1 MHHYAY
7 GILLFAS
14 GIVPLCLA
22 LTRGRFGWGKAEW
35 LRLAQV
41 FLLVSVPFV
50 LLDSISHSRG
60 WWAYNPSYITGI
72 HFLGLPLEEIAF
84 FFVVPFA
91 CLYVYHALA
100 MLRPDA
106 AGQWSVGWALRW
118 MLLGAAVVLALVEP
132 RERTLFDLALFLTI
146 ALLTLWCPFSRVEAT
161 WLMVVVGL
169 FLIVNTILTALPIV
183 TYDTAFGSRF
193 RIGTI
198 PFEDALY
205 NFSLLLLCLMVWRRQ
220 PLRRVGRRA

>member
-7 GILLFAS
+7 WALLLAS

-22 LTRGRFGWGKAEW
+22 LARWRFGWGKAEW
-35 LRLAQV
+35 LRLVQV

-60 WWAYNPSYITGI
+60 WWAYNPDFVTGL

-91 CLYVYHALA
+91 CLYIYHALA
-100 MLRPDA
+100 ILRPDA
-106 AGQWSVGWALRW
+106 AWQWRLGRVLGWA
-118 MLLGAAVVLALVEP
+118 LLGAAVVLAVIEP

-146 ALLTLWCPFSRVEAT
+146 GLVALRRPFSRAEVT
-161 WLMVVVGL
+161 WLMIVVGL

-183 TYDTAFGSRF
+183 TYDTAYGSRF

-205 NFSLLLLCLMVWRRQ
+205 NFSLLLLCLTVWRQQ
-220 PLRRVGRRA
+220 PIKRVGRRA

>member
-1 MHHYAY
+1 MHFYAY
-7 GILLFAS
+7 GVLLFAS
-14 GIVPLCLA
+14 GIVPLCFALA
-22 LTRGRFGWGKAEW
+22 RWRFGWGKTEW
-35 LRLAQV
+35 VRLAQV

-60 WWAYNPSYITGI
+60 WWTYSPSYITGV

-100 MLRPDA
+100 VLRPDA
-106 AGQWSVGWALRW
+106 GGQWSLGWALRW
-118 MLLGAAVVLALVEP
+118 VVLGAAVVLAVIEP
-132 RERTLFDLALFLTI
+132 RERTLFDLVLFLTI
-146 ALLTLWCPFSRVEAT
+146 GFMMLRRPFSRIEVT
-161 WLMVVVGL
+161 WLMIVVGL
-169 FLIVNTILTALPIV
+169 FLIVNTVLTALPIV
-183 TYDTAFGSRF
+183 IYDITYGSRL

-205 NFSLLLLCLMVWRRQ
+205 NFSLLLLCLAVWRNQ
-220 PLRRVGRRA
+220 PLKRVGRRV